1 MLKPFYMCKSQRTG
15 CSNSLCFIF
24 LLVLLSTLV
33 FSISSCK
40 QLFEGEN
47 DKESASIALQ
57 LPSTKRSLGDTA
69 QNYAEITKHYEVSFI
84 RSGISDITVKGLPGE
99 TVTSGEILEGSYDVE
114 VYAYSEENK
123 KIGYGKKTDVR
134 VIDGE
139 TTYIT
144 IGISEIKEPAVTED
158 LPENTIGTKLKP
170 TAVGDIVFS
179 DGTATPYS
187 TDLVLTEVQKSE
199 AIAVIFYAGT
209 SGDTLGARTLGVGL
223 KNTRSESPQTLE
235 WTTNSSFTK
244 VTAILTSSNSTGA
257 STAKTTTFSGDTNG
271 SDNWAALEAALSDTG
286 ISGKYPAFE
295 WVNAYASRNSITGK
309 YASGWY
315 IPTLAELCILYR
327 ALESSSTSY
336 INSLISTTLDGDS
349 IPLTVTYWTSSMNT
363 IPKVYF
369 VQFDNAAISYTDST
383 NQVHTVCAIHE
394 F

>member
-1 MLKPFYMCKSQRTG
+1 MYNKFNKLSFICFYHIILLLLIS
-15 CSNSLCFIF
+15 SLF
-24 LLVLLSTLV
+24 LTV
-33 FSISSCK
+33 SSCK
-40 QLFEGEN
+40 QLFEE
-47 DKESASIALQ
+47 DKDKGGAITLQ
-57 LPSTKRSLGDTA
+57 LPATRRAIEDTA
-69 QNYAEITKHYEVSFI
+69 QNYAAITQYYEVTVS
-84 RSGISDITVKGLPGE
+84 RPGTSDVAIKGHPGE
-99 TVTSGEILEGSYDVE
+99 TVNSGEILEGSYNVE
-114 VYAYSEENK
+114 VYAYSYENK

-158 LPENTIGTKLKP
+158 LPENSIGTKLKP

-179 DGTATPYS
+179 DGSATPYS

-223 KNTRSESPQTLE
+223 KNTRSESPQTQE

-327 ALESSSTSY
+327 ALDSSSTSY
-336 INSLISTTLDGDS
+336 INSLISTTLYGDEL
-349 IPLTVTYWTSSMNT
+349 PLTVTYWTSSMNT